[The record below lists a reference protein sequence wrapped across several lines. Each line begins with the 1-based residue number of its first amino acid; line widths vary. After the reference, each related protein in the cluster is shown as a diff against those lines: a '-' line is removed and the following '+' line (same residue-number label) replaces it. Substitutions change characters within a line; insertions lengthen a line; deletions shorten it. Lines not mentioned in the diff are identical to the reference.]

1 MTAKIIDGN
10 AVARSIRDECRQR
23 VQRIVAQS
31 GVPPGLAVI
40 LVGSDPASRIY
51 VKNKIRACIDVGIR
65 SFRFDYPA
73 DVKQDEVVAKIAEL
87 NEDPAVHGIL
97 VQLPLPASFDM
108 ARILRTISAD
118 KDVDGFHLYNVGGL
132 VVGGTVFPPCT
143 PYGVLKLLQH
153 ENISLEGKNV
163 VVVGAS
169 NIVGKPMAL
178 MLMQHEAT
186 VCICHAK
193 TRDLAQFTLLAD
205 VLVVAAGYPNLI
217 LPQMVRTGAVVI
229 DVGINRLADGR
240 LVGDVDFAG
249 VAAKASYITPVPGGV
264 GPMTVSMLLINTVT
278 SCERWLRHLSIP
290 VAKEGSPRQ
299 PPAANGTGPRIAD
312 LRRPPSQSGN
322 NAWPPTSSQSIRVRP
337 RPGPFFLAPTPRSRP
352 SRNRNSRSTFR
363 PMARSSMSPTICGP
377 RPWQPAA
384 TRFTRQAPR
393 PAISLPSASPISVR
407 RHYCG
412 TAPAGG
418 PSTAPSSGRT
428 GAPPICARGSNRPA
442 MRPR

>member
-10 AVARSIRDECRQR
+10 AVARKIRDECRLR

-31 GVPPGLAVI
+31 GAAPGLAVI

-51 VKNKIRACIDVGIR
+51 VKNKIRACADAGIR

-73 DVKQDEVVAKIAEL
+73 DVKQDEVVGKIAEL
-87 NEDPAVHGIL
+87 NDDPAVHGIL

-108 ARILRTISAD
+108 TRILRTISAD

-143 PYGVLKLLQH
+143 PYGVLKLLEH

-249 VAAKASYITPVPGGV
+249 VAPKASYITPVPGGV
-264 GPMTVSMLLINTVT
+264 GPMTVSMLLINTIN
-278 SCERWLRHLSIP
+278 SCERWLRHMSIP
-290 VAKEGSPRQ
+290 VAKERLASRAAGS
-299 PPAANGTGPRIAD
+299 
-312 LRRPPSQSGN
+312 
-322 NAWPPTSSQSIRVRP
+322 
-337 RPGPFFLAPTPRSRP
+337 
-352 SRNRNSRSTFR
+352 
-363 PMARSSMSPTICGP
+363 
-377 RPWQPAA
+377 
-384 TRFTRQAPR
+384 
-393 PAISLPSASPISVR
+393 
-407 RHYCG
+407 
-412 TAPAGG
+412 
-418 PSTAPSSGRT
+418 
-428 GAPPICARGSNRPA
+428 
-442 MRPR
+442 